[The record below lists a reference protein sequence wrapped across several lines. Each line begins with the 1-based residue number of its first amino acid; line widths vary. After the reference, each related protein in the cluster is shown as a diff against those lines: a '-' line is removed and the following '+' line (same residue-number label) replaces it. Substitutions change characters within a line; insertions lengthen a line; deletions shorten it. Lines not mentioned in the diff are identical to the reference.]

1 MYNTFPWSIETATER
16 IKTLKKRLTVN
27 APELQSVFTQT
38 FFSTLDAQVI
48 AAKKTPDTPLK
59 GALVSVKDLF
69 DVEGFVT
76 KAGTRV
82 MAQDCTASKD
92 AQVVEN
98 LRNAGVIFIGH
109 TNMTELAYSGLGLN
123 PHYGTP
129 DNAVLTGC
137 IPGGSSAGAAISVAC
152 GAADIAIGTDTGG
165 SLRIPAAFNGIV
177 GFKPTQ
183 GAVSRK
189 GCKPLSTSLDSV
201 GPMAKNVSACR
212 LAYQTLSKGRYIKH
226 STVDPTFII
235 PSNYGMADLEP
246 AVQQA
251 FDAAID
257 KISMAG
263 HRVDITTVDALEGLK
278 SLAIWHFSAVES
290 RAEYEDLYQSKREQ
304 FDTRVSSRM
313 ARADEV
319 SAISYCQTLSIR
331 EQLIAQYKA
340 EMGNKILLLPT
351 VPILPPKLSIFSND
365 EVYSQI
371 NLQVLRN
378 PSIANTIDGCSISLP
393 FTHETNTIGVML
405 TATAYHD
412 ESLLELAQEC
422 ELLFS

>member
-98 LRNAGVIFIGH
+98 LRNAGAIFIGH

-290 RAEYEDLYQSKREQ
+290 LAE
-304 FDTRVSSRM
+304 
-313 ARADEV
+313 
-319 SAISYCQTLSIR
+319 
-331 EQLIAQYKA
+331 
-340 EMGNKILLLPT
+340 
-351 VPILPPKLSIFSND
+351 
-365 EVYSQI
+365 
-371 NLQVLRN
+371 
-378 PSIANTIDGCSISLP
+378 
-393 FTHETNTIGVML
+393 
-405 TATAYHD
+405 
-412 ESLLELAQEC
+412 
-422 ELLFS
+422 